1 MSLPPPGLP
10 RVFAHRCG
18 GALAPENTLA
28 GLRIAAQMG
37 CAAVE
42 FDVMLSAD
50 ASPWL
55 IHDETLE
62 RTTDGAGRVCDAR
75 DVDLARLDAAHRHHP
90 AFSGEPLPTLEA
102 AAALCRRLGLR
113 VNVEIK
119 PAADFEALSGEV
131 VARRVL
137 ELWHGAPLPLV
148 SSFSETAL
156 AAARRAAPRLPIGCL
171 WESPPLDWRARI
183 GALGALSLHCPA
195 AAVGEQLLAEAGA
208 CGIAVLCYT
217 VNEPLAAQALFARG
231 VTALFSDR
239 VDLLQTRNSIG
250 EERAQ

>member
-50 ASPWL
+50 GSPWL
-55 IHDETLE
+55 IHDETLA
-62 RTTDGAGRVCDAR
+62 RTTDGVGRVCDAR
-75 DVDLARLDAAHRHHP
+75 DADLARLDAGCRHHP
-90 AFSGEPLPTLEA
+90 AFRGEALPTLAA
-102 AAALCRRLGLR
+102 AAALCRRLGLQA
-113 VNVEIK
+113 NVEIK
-119 PAADFEALSGEV
+119 PAAGFEAVSGEV

-137 ELWHGAPLPLV
+137 DLWRGAPLPLV

-156 AAARRAAPRLPIGCL
+156 GAARRAAPGLPIGGL
-171 WESPPLDWRARI
+171 WESPPADWPDRLA
-183 GALGALSLHCPA
+183 ALGALSLHCRADAVNDALLGA
-195 AAVGEQLLAEAGA
+195 ARAG
-208 CGIAVLCYT
+208 GIAVRCYT
-217 VNEPLAAQALFARG
+217 VNDPLQAAALFARG

-239 VDLLQTRNSIG
+239 FDLLPTDSIS
-250 EERAQ
+250 EAPAQ